1 MDIFVSATLYYVIST
16 LITLMFALCVQWL
29 FRGEARYRRMGAV
42 EIGLFGIA
50 IERAGL
56 VVASRANGFG
66 LGGGH

>member
-16 LITLMFALCVQWL
+16 LMFALPVQWL

-42 EIGLFGIA
+42 EIELFGIA
-50 IERAGL
+50 IECAGL

-66 LGGGH
+66 LGGGY